1 MKNMFETTELYRI
14 GAAAL
19 VGGLLLLL
27 AGCQAK
33 LQGVAGSRAEQ
44 QLIARAALPG
54 YVPGE
59 YFVYD
64 DGTSVLVTGVA
75 KGLVSWKHHNGSV
88 SQGYPNFII
97 PPLSWRSATHSSE
110 GTTDAPPDFLWPL
123 EAGNQGRF
131 TFHQTLSTVD
141 GTPPEQSSRNWVC
154 AVEGTRRVNVPAG
167 EFDTVIVS
175 CKRYARAKGAGGVT
189 GFLER
194 VEEFFGVVRLF
205 YYAPE
210 LGHYV
215 LREDRQMGLPKSRRA
230 LVNNSFNSTLLP
242 ENDQRRLNDTLQST
256 LSKNL
261 DGVATHWVSRSG
273 TVSAMLVPYRSFR
286 GEKGQPCREYRST
299 YNVKGRIGQ
308 HTREVCRRPDGRWQR
323 VG

>member
-1 MKNMFETTELYRI
+1 MKNMLETKELYRI
-14 GAAAL
+14 GAAA
-19 VGGLLLLL
+19 VAGGILLLLT
-27 AGCQAK
+27 GCQAM
-33 LQGVAGSRAEQ
+33 LQGVAGSRADQ

-75 KGLVSWKHHNGSV
+75 QGLVSWKHHNGSV
-88 SQGYPNFII
+88 SQGYPNFVI
-97 PPLSWRSATHSSE
+97 PALSWRSATHSSQ
-110 GTTDAPPDFLWPL
+110 GTTAAPPDFLWPL
-123 EAGNQGRF
+123 AAGNQGRF

-141 GTPPEQSSRNWVC
+141 GAPPEQSSRNWVC
-154 AVEGTRRVNVPAG
+154 AVEGTSRVNVPAG
-167 EFDTVIVS
+167 EFDTVVIA
-175 CKRYARAKGAGGVT
+175 CKGYARAEGAGGVT

-230 LVNNSFNSTLLP
+230 LVSNSFNSTLLP
-242 ENDQRRLNDTLQST
+242 ENDQRRLNDTLQAA

-286 GEKGQPCREYRST
+286 GEKGQLCREYRST

-308 HTREVCRRPDGRWQR
+308 HTREVCRQPDGRWQR